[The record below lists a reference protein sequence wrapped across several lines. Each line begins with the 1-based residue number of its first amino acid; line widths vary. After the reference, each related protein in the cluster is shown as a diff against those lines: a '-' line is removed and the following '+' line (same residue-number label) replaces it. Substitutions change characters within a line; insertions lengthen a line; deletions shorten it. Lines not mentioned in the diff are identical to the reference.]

1 MNKSRKK
8 IAQDYARN
16 AIVDG
21 DTKAGRYEKKMA
33 VKEAAGEGPSMKSEI
48 YMAGTSMGSYNKPM
62 MKGSGLEMKCGS
74 QLGKY
79 MGGPKMMGGDEPRGT
94 REEMQERRAVKKEER
109 SQKKSDRLIGKYD
122 DQYSRKKEAIKI
134 KKDKK
139 IDKTLKQYQENKITD
154 ALLGQKLN
162 KSLGKQRKKIAKA
175 KAVKDRR
182 VGFKKDIGQII

>member
-1 MNKSRKK
+1 METPR
-8 IAQDYARN
+8 Q
-16 AIVDG
+16 V
-21 DTKAGRYEKKMA
+21 DTKKKMA